1 MQGGEDFP
9 SESGR
14 QDEAP
19 ADLPAEEP
27 QPRLGRSRA
36 WNRPAL
42 TRSTSEPDG
51 SEERTSPEAAES
63 GLATTRDAAPSMAG
77 PTGSAGPG
85 GPGPAGAAMEL
96 SPIFRNWSDPA
107 ASANTPERCHFL
119 RGITDNGKL
128 VDPQSE
134 ATATH
139 RCAAFGEPLPL
150 SLRQQ
155 ELVCLQ
161 RVHVSCPRY
170 LRGALLA
177 SESAAEPQAART
189 RRGISPI
196 IAAGLVLIL
205 VAALVGGAAASG
217 LVPGLG
223 GAGSTQA
230 IVEITNQP
238 SATPSSSLI
247 AVVNPTAS
255 VSPSVTPSAA
265 PTATPT
271 PAPTPSPSPS
281 PTQAPTASP
290 APTAWPACPPGAKG
304 GRLTCLVPCPDQGS
318 CFEYMVHTGDKLNEI
333 AFYFGVSMAD
343 IWAMNPWLHETTKI
357 ATGEILRLPPPTK

>member
-9 SESGR
+9 SEGGR

-19 ADLPAEEP
+19 ADLPPEEP
-27 QPRLGRSRA
+27 QVRLGRSRA

-42 TRSTSEPDG
+42 TRSTSESDS
-51 SEERTSPEAAES
+51 SEEGPSPEATDSAPAS
-63 GLATTRDAAPSMAG
+63 VQDAAPATAAPATAG
-77 PTGSAGPG
+77 PA
-85 GPGPAGAAMEL
+85 GPAGAAMEL

-119 RGITDNGKL
+119 RGITDNGRL

-189 RRGISPI
+189 RARVSRTV
-196 IAAGLVLIL
+196 AAGLVLIL
-205 VAALVGGAAASG
+205 VAVLVGGAAASG

-223 GAGSTQA
+223 GSSSTRAIAG
-230 IVEITNQP
+230 VTNSP
-238 SATPSSSLI
+238 SATPSSSLV
-247 AVVNPTAS
+247 AVVNPTPDAGS
-255 VSPSVTPSAA
+255 GSPA
-265 PTATPT
+265 ATPT
-271 PAPTPSPSPS
+271 PAPTATPSPSPSPS

-290 APTAWPACPPGAKG
+290 SPTAWPACPPGAKG

-318 CFEYMVHTGDKLNEI
+318 CYEYMIHTGDKLNEI
-333 AFYFGVSMAD
+333 AFYFGVTMEE
-343 IWAMNPWLHETTKI
+343 IWAMNPWLHESTKI
-357 ATGEILRLPPPTK
+357 TTGEILRLPPPTK

>member
-1 MQGGEDFP
+1 VQGGEDFP
-9 SESGR
+9 SEGGR

-42 TRSTSEPDG
+42 TRSNSEPDG
-51 SEERTSPEAAES
+51 SDERDSAEATES
-63 GLATTRDAAPSMAG
+63 GPAIVGDGAPATAG
-77 PTGSAGPG
+77 PAGPG
-85 GPGPAGAAMEL
+85 GPAGAAMEL

-139 RCAAFGEPLPL
+139 RCVAFGEPLPL

-177 SESAAEPQAART
+177 SESAAEPQAARART
-189 RRGISPI
+189 GISPI
-196 IAAGLVLIL
+196 VAAGLVLIL

-223 GAGSTQA
+223 GAGPTRA
-230 IVEITNQP
+230 IVEITNPP

-255 VSPSVTPSAA
+255 VSPSETPSAA

-271 PAPTPSPSPS
+271 PPPPPSPSPS
-281 PTQAPTASP
+281 PTQVPTASP
-290 APTAWPACPPGAKG
+290 APTAWPPCPPGAKG

-318 CFEYMVHTGDKLNEI
+318 CYEYMIHVGDKLNEI
-333 AFYFGVSMAD
+333 AFYFGVTMAD